1 MNYVM
6 HGEIVSNKLT
16 VSKEDVLDGWKL
28 IQNWIADVSSDDIRK
43 CENPFTASGRLR
55 KLNPIIAANND
66 TRVYLSFVEEFVII
80 EVKTRRLT
88 ISLETK

>member
-16 VSKEDVLDGWKL
+16 VSREDVLDGWKL
-28 IQNWIADVSSDDIRK
+28 IQNWIADVSSDDIRE

-55 KLNPIIAANND
+55 KLNPIIAASRD
-66 TRVYLSFVEEFVII
+66 TKVRLTLVEEYAII
-80 EVKTRRLT
+80 EVKTRKLT
-88 ISLETK
+88 INPE